1 MQTKLDEAKAEL
13 LENAAR
19 VAENSP
25 GWKTGGL
32 GGGPRED
39 ETPAGSRG
47 AGSSAAED
55 VDSPGR
61 ATLLAYLQRYYLHT
75 APEDLAGRDP
85 VDVAGAALSHFRL
98 AGTRPQGTA
107 NVRVYTPT
115 VEENGWTCSHSV
127 VEVVTDDMPFLV
139 DSVTN
144 ELTRQGRGIHAVIHP
159 QVAVRRD
166 VTGRLVAVLPEGAAG
181 PEERPHD
188 ALTESWIH
196 VEVDRESDRSDLK
209 QITTDLLRVLSD
221 VRETVEDWEKMRD
234 SALRIA
240 EELPGEPTAD
250 DLRDQEV
257 EEARELLRWLA
268 ADHFTFL
275 GYREYRLSDGDSL
288 AAVPGTGLGVLRSD
302 PRHSEDE
309 NHPVSPSFSR
319 LPADA
324 RAKARE
330 HKLLVITKAN
340 SRATVHRPGYLDY
353 VGVKKF
359 DDKGN
364 VVGERRFLGLFSSAA
379 YTESVRRV
387 PVVRRKVAEVL
398 EGAGFSPNS
407 HDGRDLL
414 QILETYPRDELF
426 QTPVDELRSIVTS
439 VLYLQERRRLRLYLR
454 QDEYGR
460 YYSALVYL
468 PRDRYTTGV
477 RLRLVDILKEE
488 LGGTSVDFTAWNTE
502 SILSRLHFV
511 VRVPRGTELAKL
523 TDADTDRIEGRLVEA
538 ARSWADAFA
547 EALNDECGEERAAE
561 LLRRYGTAIPEGY
574 KADHSPRAA
583 VADLVHLEALDKT
596 EKDFSLSLYE
606 PVGAG
611 PGERRFKIYRSGEQV
626 SLSAVLPVLQRLG
639 VEVVDEHP
647 YELRCSDRTHVWI
660 YDFGLRLPQGGS
672 GSGDYLTEDDRDR
685 FQEAFAAVWTGA
697 AENDGF
703 NALVLR
709 AGLDWRQA
717 MVLRAY
723 AKYLRQSGSTFSQ
736 DYMEDT
742 LRTNVHTTRLLV
754 SLFEARM
761 SPSRQRAGTELIDGL
776 MEELDGALD
785 QVASLDEDRIL
796 RSFLTLIKATL
807 RTNYFQSAGEGSIG
821 RGQSAGEGSIGRG
834 QSAGEGSAR
843 VHGTDKASAR
853 VHGTGEASARVHG
866 TGEASARS
874 HSTDKASARVH
885 GTGEASARS
894 HGTDKASA
902 RSHSTGEASARR
914 GQKAPGGE
922 PHRYVS
928 MKFDPQAIPDL
939 PAPRPAYEIW
949 VYSPRVEGVH
959 LRFGKVA
966 RGGLRWSDRR
976 EDFRTEILGLV
987 KAQMVKNTVIVPV
1000 GAKGGFVAKQLPDPA
1015 ADRDAWLAEG
1025 IASYKVFIS
1034 ALLDITDNMVAGEV
1048 VPPADVVRHDG
1059 DDTYLVVAADK
1070 GTASFSDIA
1079 NDVAVAYDFWLG
1091 DAFAS
1096 GGSAGYDHKGMG
1108 ITARG
1113 AWESVKRHFRE
1124 LGHDTQSED
1133 FTVVGV
1139 GDMSGDVFG
1148 NGMLLSEHI
1157 RLVAAFDH
1165 RHIFLDPHPD
1175 AATSYAERRR
1185 LYDVPRS
1192 SWADYDKGLLSP
1204 GGGIHPRTAKSIPVN
1219 AHVREAL
1226 GIEPGVTKLTPA
1238 DLMKAILAA
1247 PVDLLWN
1254 GGIGTYVKAST
1265 ESNAD
1270 VGDKA
1275 NDAIRVN
1282 GEDLRAKVVGEGGNL
1297 GLTQLGRIEFAR
1309 RGADGEGGKVN
1320 TDAIDNSAGVDTS
1333 DHEVNIKILLN
1344 GLVTEGDMTVKQRNK
1359 LLAAMTDEIGEL
1371 VLRNNYAQN
1380 TALGNA
1386 QAQAPS
1392 LLHAHQRFMRRLV
1405 RDGHLNRALEFLPPE
1420 RQIRELLNSG
1430 RGLSQPELA
1439 VLLAYTKITVA
1450 DELIHTGLPDDPYLR
1465 KLLLAYFPQQLRE
1478 QFPERIGSHALRR
1491 EIITTVLVNDT
1502 VNTGGSTFLHR
1513 LREETGAS
1521 VEEIVRAQTAS
1532 REIFG
1537 LSAVWD
1543 AVEALDNRAPA
1554 AVQTRIRLHSR
1565 RLVERGTRWLLGNRP
1580 QPLEIAGTI
1589 EFFAAGVE
1597 RVWAQLPTMLR
1608 GAELEWYQRIL
1619 AELTDAG
1626 VPEELALRVAGFS
1639 SAFPT
1644 LDIVAIADR
1653 TKQDPLSVAEVY
1665 YDLGDR
1671 LRISRLMD
1679 RIVELPRA
1687 DRWQSMARASIR
1699 EDLYAAHAGLTSDV
1713 LTVGNGNATPEERF
1727 AAWERKNAAILS
1739 RSRATLDEIQ
1749 SSDAFDLAN
1758 LSVAMRTMR
1767 GLLRTHS

>member
-13 LENAAR
+13 LTRAAR

-25 GWKTGGL
+25 VGGRLPNGAPTGSKG
-32 GGGPRED
+32 D
-39 ETPAGSRG
+39 EATPDQDTA
-47 AGSSAAED
+47 
-55 VDSPGR
+55 
-61 ATLLAYLQRYYLHT
+61 LAFLQRYYLHT
-75 APEDLAGRDP
+75 APEDLADRDP
-85 VDVAGAALSHFRL
+85 VDVFGAAFSHYRL
-98 AGTRPQGTA
+98 AENRPQGTA
-107 NVRVYTPT
+107 NVRVHTPT

-144 ELTRQGRGIHAVIHP
+144 ELSRQGRGIHVVIHP
-159 QVAVRRD
+159 QVVVRRD
-166 VTGRLVAVLPEGAAG
+166 LTGKLLEVLTDPGT
-181 PEERPHD
+181 ERPHD
-188 ALTESWIH
+188 AVTESWIH
-196 VEVDRESDRSDLK
+196 VEMDRETDRADLK
-209 QITTDLLRVLSD
+209 QISADLLRVLSD

-234 SALRIA
+234 AALRIA
-240 EELPGEPTAD
+240 DELPSEPTAD

-257 EEARELLRWLA
+257 DEARELLRWLA
-268 ADHFTFL
+268 DNHFTFL
-275 GYREYRLSDGDSL
+275 GFREYDLNDDDSL
-288 AAVPGTGLGVLRSD
+288 AAVPGTGLGILRAD
-302 PRHSEDE
+302 PQHDGEED
-309 NHPVSPSFSR
+309 HPVSPSFSR

-330 HKLLVITKAN
+330 HKLLVLTKAN
-340 SRATVHRPGYLDY
+340 SRATVHRPSYLDY
-353 VGVKKF
+353 VGVKRF
-359 DDKGN
+359 DAEGN
-364 VVGERRFLGLFSSAA
+364 VIGERRFLGLFSSAA

-387 PVVRRKVAEVL
+387 PVIRRKVQEVL
-398 EGAGFSPNS
+398 KGAGFSPNS

-426 QTPVDELRSIVTS
+426 QTPPDELRAIVTS

-454 QDEYGR
+454 KDEYGR

-477 RLRLVDILKEE
+477 RLRIIDILKEE
-488 LGGTSVDFTAWNTE
+488 LGGDSVDFTAWNTE

-511 VRVPRGTELAKL
+511 VRVAPGGGLPQL
-523 TDADTDRIEGRLVEA
+523 TDADTDRIEARLVEA
-538 ARSWADAFA
+538 ARSWADGFG
-547 EALNDECGEERAAE
+547 EALTAECGEERAAE
-561 LLRRYGTAIPEGY
+561 LLRRYSGAFPEGY
-574 KADHSPRAA
+574 KADHTPRAA
-583 VADLVHLEALDKT
+583 VADLQHLEQLKHGR
-596 EKDFSLSLYE
+596 EDFALSLYE
-606 PVGAG
+606 PVGAA
-611 PGERRFKIYRSGEQV
+611 PGERRFKIYRSGVQV

-639 VEVVDEHP
+639 VEVTDERP
-647 YELRCSDRTHVWI
+647 YELRCTDRTNAWI
-660 YDFGLRLPQGGS
+660 YDFGLRLPKSQNGN
-672 GSGDYLTEDDRDR
+672 GDYLGDDGRER
-685 FQEAFAAVWTGA
+685 FQEAFSAAWTGE
-697 AENDGF
+697 AEVDGF
-703 NALVLR
+703 NSLVLR
-709 AGLDWRQA
+709 AGLNWRQA

-723 AKYLRQSGSTFSQ
+723 AKYLRQAGSTFSQ

-742 LRTNVHTTRLLV
+742 LRNNVHTTRLLV

-761 SPSRQRAGTELIDGL
+761 SPDRQRAGTELTDGL
-776 MEELDGALD
+776 LEELDGALD

-796 RSFLTLIKATL
+796 RSFLTVIKATL
-807 RTNYFQSAGEGSIG
+807 RTNFFQEAEGG
-821 RGQSAGEGSIGRG
+821 
-834 QSAGEGSAR
+834 
-843 VHGTDKASAR
+843 K
-853 VHGTGEASARVHG
+853 
-866 TGEASARS
+866 
-874 HSTDKASARVH
+874 
-885 GTGEASARS
+885 
-894 HGTDKASA
+894 
-902 RSHSTGEASARR
+902 
-914 GQKAPGGE
+914 
-922 PHRYVS
+922 PHNYVS

-1000 GAKGGFVAKQLPDPA
+1000 GAKGGFVAKQLPDPSV
-1015 ADRDAWLAEG
+1015 DRDAWLAEG
-1025 IASYKVFIS
+1025 VACYKTFIS
-1034 ALLDITDNMVAGEV
+1034 ALLDITDNLVTGDV
-1048 VPPADVVRHDG
+1048 VPPADVVRHDE

-1070 GTASFSDIA
+1070 GTATFSDIA
-1079 NDVAVAYDFWLG
+1079 NEVAQSYNFWLG

-1124 LGHDTQSED
+1124 LGTDTQTED

-1165 RHIFLDPHPD
+1165 RHIVIDPRPD

-1185 LYDVPRS
+1185 LFELPRS
-1192 SWADYDKGLLSP
+1192 SWADYDKELLSA
-1204 GGGIHPRTAKSIPVN
+1204 GGGIFPRSAKAIQLN
-1219 AHVREAL
+1219 AHIREAL
-1226 GIEPGVTKLTPA
+1226 GIETGVAKMTPA
-1238 DLMKAILAA
+1238 DLMKAILQA

-1254 GGIGTYVKAST
+1254 GGIGTYVKSSA
-1265 ESNAD
+1265 ESNSD

-1282 GEDLRAKVVGEGGNL
+1282 GADLRVKVVGEGGNL

-1309 RGADGEGGKVN
+1309 AGGHIN

-1344 GLVTEGDMTVKQRNK
+1344 AVVANGDMTVKQRNK
-1359 LLAAMTDEIGEL
+1359 FLAAMTDEVGTL

-1380 TALGNA
+1380 TALSNA
-1386 QAQAPS
+1386 VAQSPS
-1392 LLHAHQRFMRRLV
+1392 LLHAHQRFMRRLG
-1405 RDGHLNRALEFLPPE
+1405 RDGHLDRGLEFLPTD

-1439 VLLAYTKITVA
+1439 VLLAYTKITAA
-1450 DELIHTGLPDDPYLR
+1450 DELIQTTLPDDDYLR
-1465 KLLLAYFPQQLRE
+1465 RLLHAYFPQALQE
-1478 QFPERIGSHALRR
+1478 KFPEQIDEHALRR

-1521 VEEIVRAQTAS
+1521 LEEIVRAQLAA

-1537 LSAVWD
+1537 LSKVWD
-1543 AVEALDNRAPA
+1543 AVEALDNVVA
-1554 AVQTRIRLHSR
+1554 ADVQTRIRLHSR
-1565 RLVERGTRWLLGNRP
+1565 RLVERGTRWLLNNRP
-1580 QPLEIAGTI
+1580 QPLQLAETI
-1589 EFFAAGVE
+1589 DFFSEGVAE
-1597 RVWAQLPTMLR
+1597 VWTELPKLLR
-1608 GAELEWYQRIL
+1608 GSDQEWYQSIRD
-1619 AELTDAG
+1619 ELTGAG
-1626 VPEELALRVAGFS
+1626 VPDELAQRVAGFS
-1639 SAFPT
+1639 SAFPS

-1653 TKQDPLSVAEVY
+1653 MGKEPMAVAEVY
-1665 YDLGDR
+1665 YDLADR
-1671 LRISRLMD
+1671 LRITQLMD
-1679 RIVELPRA
+1679 RIIELPRA

-1699 EDLYAAHAGLTSDV
+1699 EDLYAAHAALTADV
-1713 LTVGNGNATPEERF
+1713 LAAGNGEDTPEQRF
-1727 AAWERKNAAILS
+1727 KAWEEKNAAILS
-1739 RSRATLDEIQ
+1739 RSRTTLDEIQ

-1767 GLLRTHS
+1767 TLLRTHS

>member
-13 LENAAR
+13 LTRAAR

-25 GWKTGGL
+25 AGGRL
-32 GGGPRED
+32 PNGAPNGSKGDGATPDED
-39 ETPAGSRG
+39 MA
-47 AGSSAAED
+47 
-55 VDSPGR
+55 
-61 ATLLAYLQRYYLHT
+61 LAFLQRYYLHT
-75 APEDLAGRDP
+75 APEDLADRDP
-85 VDVAGAALSHFRL
+85 VDVFGAAFSHYRL
-98 AGTRPQGTA
+98 AENRPQGTA
-107 NVRVYTPT
+107 NVRVHTPT

-144 ELTRQGRGIHAVIHP
+144 ELSRQGRGIHVVIHP
-159 QVAVRRD
+159 QVVVRRD
-166 VTGRLVAVLPEGAAG
+166 LTGKLLEVLADPGT
-181 PEERPHD
+181 ERPHD
-188 ALTESWIH
+188 AVTESWIH
-196 VEVDRESDRSDLK
+196 VEMDRETDRADLK
-209 QITTDLLRVLSD
+209 QISADLLRILSD

-234 SALRIA
+234 AALRIA
-240 EELPGEPTAD
+240 DELPTEPTAD

-257 EEARELLRWLA
+257 DEARELLRWLA
-268 ADHFTFL
+268 DNHFTFL
-275 GYREYRLSDGDSL
+275 GFREYDLNDDDSL
-288 AAVPGTGLGVLRSD
+288 AAVPGTGLGILRAD
-302 PRHSEDE
+302 PKHDGEED
-309 NHPVSPSFSR
+309 HPVSPSFSR

-330 HKLLVITKAN
+330 HKLLVLTKAN
-340 SRATVHRPGYLDY
+340 SRATVHRPSYLDY

-359 DDKGN
+359 DEDGN
-364 VVGERRFLGLFSSAA
+364 VIGERRFLGLFSSAA

-387 PVVRRKVAEVL
+387 PVIRRKVQEVL
-398 EGAGFSPNS
+398 KGAGFSPNS

-426 QTPVDELRSIVTS
+426 QTPPDELRAIVTS

-454 QDEYGR
+454 KDEYGR

-477 RLRLVDILKEE
+477 RLRIIDILKEE

-511 VRVPRGTELAKL
+511 VRVAPGGGLQQL
-523 TDADTDRIEGRLVEA
+523 TDADTDRIEARLVEA
-538 ARSWADAFA
+538 ARSWADGFA
-547 EALNDECGEERAAE
+547 EALTAECGEERAAE
-561 LLRRYGTAIPEGY
+561 LLRRYSGAFPEGY

-583 VADLVHLEALDKT
+583 VADLQHLEQLKLGH
-596 EKDFSLSLYE
+596 KDFALSLYE
-606 PVGAG
+606 PVGAA
-611 PGERRFKIYRSGEQV
+611 PGERRFKIYRSGVQV

-639 VEVVDEHP
+639 VEVTDERP
-647 YELRCSDRTHVWI
+647 YELRCTDRTNAWI
-660 YDFGLRLPQGGS
+660 YDFGLRLPKSQNGN
-672 GSGDYLTEDDRDR
+672 GDYLGDDGRDR
-685 FQEAFAAVWTGA
+685 FQEAFAAAWTGE
-697 AENDGF
+697 AEVDGF
-703 NALVLR
+703 NSLVLR
-709 AGLDWRQA
+709 AGLNWRQA

-723 AKYLRQSGSTFSQ
+723 AKYLRQAGSTFSQ

-742 LRTNVHTTRLLV
+742 LLNNVHTTRLLV

-761 SPSRQRAGTELIDGL
+761 SPDRQRAGTELTDGL
-776 MEELDGALD
+776 LEELDGALD

-796 RSFLTLIKATL
+796 RSFLTVIKATL
-807 RTNYFQSAGEGSIG
+807 RTNFFQEAEGG
-821 RGQSAGEGSIGRG
+821 
-834 QSAGEGSAR
+834 
-843 VHGTDKASAR
+843 K
-853 VHGTGEASARVHG
+853 
-866 TGEASARS
+866 
-874 HSTDKASARVH
+874 
-885 GTGEASARS
+885 
-894 HGTDKASA
+894 
-902 RSHSTGEASARR
+902 
-914 GQKAPGGE
+914 
-922 PHRYVS
+922 PHNYVS
-928 MKFDPQAIPDL
+928 MKFDPQAIPEL

-1000 GAKGGFVAKQLPDPA
+1000 GAKGGFVAKQLPDPSV
-1015 ADRDAWLAEG
+1015 DRDAWLAEG
-1025 IASYKVFIS
+1025 VACYKTFIS
-1034 ALLDITDNMVAGEV
+1034 ALLDITDNLVAGEV
-1048 VPPADVVRHDG
+1048 VPPADVVRHDE

-1070 GTASFSDIA
+1070 GTATFSDIA
-1079 NDVAVAYDFWLG
+1079 NEVAQSYNFWLG

-1124 LGHDTQSED
+1124 LGTDTQTED

-1165 RHIFLDPHPD
+1165 RHIFIDPRPD

-1185 LYDVPRS
+1185 LFELPRS
-1192 SWADYDKGLLSP
+1192 SWADYNKELLSA
-1204 GGGIHPRTAKSIPVN
+1204 GGGIFPRSAKAIQLN
-1219 AHVREAL
+1219 AHIREAL
-1226 GIEPGVTKLTPA
+1226 GIEKGVGKMTPA
-1238 DLMKAILAA
+1238 DLMQTILQA

-1254 GGIGTYVKAST
+1254 GGIGTYVKSSA
-1265 ESNAD
+1265 ESNGD

-1282 GEDLRAKVVGEGGNL
+1282 GADLRVKVVGEGGNL
-1297 GLTQLGRIEFAR
+1297 GLTQLGRIEFAQ
-1309 RGADGEGGKVN
+1309 AGGRIN

-1344 GLVTEGDMTVKQRNK
+1344 AVVGAGDMTVKQRNTF
-1359 LLAAMTDEIGEL
+1359 LAAMTDEVGTL

-1380 TALGNA
+1380 TALSNA
-1386 QAQAPS
+1386 VAQSPS
-1392 LLHAHQRFMRRLV
+1392 LLHAHQRFMRRLG
-1405 RDGHLNRALEFLPPE
+1405 RDGHLDRGLEFLPSD
-1420 RQIRELLNSG
+1420 RQIRELLNAG

-1439 VLLAYTKITVA
+1439 VLLAYTKITAA
-1450 DELIHTGLPDDPYLR
+1450 DELIQTTLPDDEYLR
-1465 KLLLAYFPQQLRE
+1465 GLLHAYFPAALRE
-1478 QFPERIGSHALRR
+1478 KFPEQVDGHALRR
-1491 EIITTVLVNDT
+1491 EIVTTVLVNDT

-1521 VEEIVRAQTAS
+1521 LEEIVRAQLAA

-1537 LSAVWD
+1537 LSKVWD
-1543 AVEALDNRAPA
+1543 AVEALDNVVA
-1554 AVQTRIRLHSR
+1554 ADVQTQIRLHSR
-1565 RLVERGTRWLLGNRP
+1565 RLVERGTRWLLNNRP
-1580 QPLEIAGTI
+1580 QPLQLAETI
-1589 EFFAAGVE
+1589 DFFRQGVAGVWTE
-1597 RVWAQLPTMLR
+1597 LPKLLR
-1608 GAELEWYQRIL
+1608 GSDQEWYQSIRD
-1619 AELTDAG
+1619 ELVGAG
-1626 VPEELALRVAGFS
+1626 VPDELAQRVAGFS
-1639 SAFPT
+1639 SAFPS

-1653 TKQDPLSVAEVY
+1653 TDKDPMAVAEVY
-1665 YDLGDR
+1665 YDLADR
-1671 LRISRLMD
+1671 LRITQLMD
-1679 RIVELPRA
+1679 RIIELPRA

-1699 EDLYAAHAGLTSDV
+1699 EDLYAAHAALTADV
-1713 LTVGNGNATPEERF
+1713 LAAGNGEDTPEQRF
-1727 AAWERKNAAILS
+1727 KAWEEKNAAILS
-1739 RSRATLDEIQ
+1739 RSRSTLDEIQ

-1767 GLLRTHS
+1767 TLLRTHS

>member
-13 LENAAR
+13 LARAAK
-19 VAENSP
+19 VADNSP
-25 GWKTGGL
+25 GGGVGGPGGTPRVPVSATGADGTGGDQERP
-32 GGGPRED
+32 GQ
-39 ETPAGSRG
+39 
-47 AGSSAAED
+47 D
-55 VDSPGR
+55 V
-61 ATLLAYLQRYYLHT
+61 LLAYLQRYYLHT

-85 VDVAGAALSHFRL
+85 VDVFGAASSHYRL
-98 AGTRPQGTA
+98 AETRPQGTA
-107 NVRVYTPT
+107 NVRVHTPT

-144 ELTRQGRGIHAVIHP
+144 ELSRQGRGIHVVIHP
-159 QVAVRRD
+159 QVVVRRD
-166 VTGRLVAVLPEGAAG
+166 VTGKLIEVLAEGNGIATSPQGRKNAKGVKDAG
-181 PEERPHD
+181 TGLPHD
-188 ALTESWIH
+188 ALVESWIH
-196 VEVDRESDRSDLK
+196 VEIDRETDRSDLQ
-209 QITTDLLRVLSD
+209 QIATDLLRVLSD
-221 VRETVEDWEKMRD
+221 VRETVEDWDKMRD
-234 SALRIA
+234 TALRIA
-240 EELPGEPTAD
+240 DDLPGEPLDALAD
-250 DLRDQEV
+250 EEV
-257 EEARELLRWLA
+257 NEARELLRWLA

-275 GYREYRLSDGDSL
+275 GYREYELKDSDAL

-302 PRHSEDE
+302 PHHSVDE
-309 NHPVSPSFSR
+309 AHPVSPSFDR

-330 HKLLVITKAN
+330 HKLLVLTKAN
-340 SRATVHRPGYLDY
+340 SRATVHRPSYLDY

-359 DDKGN
+359 DADGN

-387 PVVRRKVAEVL
+387 PVIRRKVAEVL

-407 HDGRDLL
+407 HDGRDLV

-426 QTPVDELRSIVTS
+426 QTPVDQLRSIVTS

-477 RLRLVDILKEE
+477 RLRLIDILKEE

-511 VRVPRGTELAKL
+511 VRVAPGTELPDL
-523 TDADTDRIEGRLVEA
+523 TDAEADRIEARLVEA
-538 ARSWADAFA
+538 ARSWADGFQ
-547 EALNDECGEERAAE
+547 EALGAECGEERAAE
-561 LLRRYGTAIPEGY
+561 LLRQYGHSFPEGY
-574 KADHSPRAA
+574 KADHTPRAA
-583 VADLVHLEALDKT
+583 VADLVHLEALKKDQ
-596 EKDFSLSLYE
+596 KDFALSLYE

-611 PGERRFKIYRSGEQV
+611 PGERRFKIYRTGEQV
-626 SLSAVLPVLQRLG
+626 SLSAVLPALQRLG
-639 VEVVDEHP
+639 VEVVDERP
-647 YELRCSDRTHVWI
+647 YELRCADRTHAWI
-660 YDFGLRLPQGGS
+660 YDFGLRMPQTNGNGN
-672 GSGDYLTEDDRDR
+672 YLADDARDR
-685 FQEAFAAVWTGA
+685 FQDAFAAVWTGA

-703 NALVLR
+703 NSLVLG
-709 AGLDWRQA
+709 AGLNWRQA

-723 AKYLRQSGSTFSQ
+723 AKYLRQAGSTFSQ
-736 DYMEDT
+736 DYMEST
-742 LRTNVHTTRLLV
+742 LRNNVHTTRLLV

-761 SPSRQRAGTELIDGL
+761 SPERQRAGTELTDGL
-776 MEELDGALD
+776 LEELDGALD

-796 RSFLTLIKATL
+796 RSFLTVIKATL
-807 RTNYFQSAGEGSIG
+807 RTNFFQMADG
-821 RGQSAGEGSIGRG
+821 
-834 QSAGEGSAR
+834 
-843 VHGTDKASAR
+843 GTP
-853 VHGTGEASARVHG
+853 
-866 TGEASARS
+866 
-874 HSTDKASARVH
+874 HS
-885 GTGEASARS
+885 
-894 HGTDKASA
+894 
-902 RSHSTGEASARR
+902 
-914 GQKAPGGE
+914 
-922 PHRYVS
+922 YVS
-928 MKFDPQAIPDL
+928 MKFDPQSIPDL
-939 PAPRPAYEIW
+939 PAPRPAFEIW

-1015 ADRDAWLAEG
+1015 ADRDAWMAEG
-1025 IASYKVFIS
+1025 IASYRTFVS

-1048 VPPADVVRHDG
+1048 VPPRDVVRHDE

-1070 GTASFSDIA
+1070 GTAKFSDIA
-1079 NDVAVAYDFWLG
+1079 NEVAVSYGFWLG

-1113 AWESVKRHFRE
+1113 AWESVERHFRE
-1124 LGHDTQSED
+1124 LGHDTQTED

-1165 RHIFLDPHPD
+1165 RHIFIDPNPD

-1185 LYDVPRS
+1185 LFDLPRS
-1192 SWADYDKGLLSP
+1192 SWADYNKELLSA
-1204 GGGIHPRTAKSIPVN
+1204 GGGIHPRSAKSIPVN
-1219 AHVREAL
+1219 AHIREAL
-1226 GIEPGVTKLTPA
+1226 GIESGVMKMTPA
-1238 DLMKAILAA
+1238 ELMQTILKA

-1254 GGIGTYVKAST
+1254 GGIGTYIKSSA
-1265 ESNAD
+1265 ESNPD

-1282 GEDLRAKVVGEGGNL
+1282 GQDLRAKVVGEGGNL
-1297 GLTQLGRIEFAR
+1297 GATQLGRIEFAR
-1309 RGADGEGGKVN
+1309 GGGRIN

-1344 GLVTEGDMTVKQRNK
+1344 GLVRDGDMTVKQRNK
-1359 LLAAMTDEIGEL
+1359 LLAEMTDEIGRL

-1380 TALGNA
+1380 VALSNATA
-1386 QAQAPS
+1386 QSPS

-1405 RDGHLNRALEFLPPE
+1405 REGDLDRGLEFLPSD
-1420 RQIRELLNSG
+1420 RQIRELLNAG
-1430 RGLSQPELA
+1430 KGLSQPELA
-1439 VLLAYTKITVA
+1439 VLLAYTKITA
-1450 DELIHTGLPDDPYLR
+1450 ARELIRTSLPDDPHLQ
-1465 KLLLAYFPQQLRE
+1465 KLLHAYFPQQLRE
-1478 QFPERIGSHALRR
+1478 QFPEAVDGHALRR

-1502 VNTGGSTFLHR
+1502 VNSGGSTFLHR

-1521 VEEIVRAQTAS
+1521 IEEVVRAQFAA

-1537 LSAVWD
+1537 LGQVWD
-1543 AVEALDNRAPA
+1543 AVEALDNKVA
-1554 AVQTRIRLHSR
+1554 ADVQTRIRLHSR
-1565 RLVERGTRWLLGNRP
+1565 RLVERGSRWLLGNRP

-1589 EFFAAGVE
+1589 DFFKVGVE
-1597 RVWAQLPTMLR
+1597 QVWAELPKMLM
-1608 GAELEWYQRIL
+1608 GADLDWYQSIL
-1619 AELTDAG
+1619 DELTEAG
-1626 VPEELALRVAGFS
+1626 VPGELAQRVAGFS
-1639 SAFPT
+1639 SAFPA
-1644 LDIVAIADR
+1644 LDIVAIAER
-1653 TKQDPLSVAEVY
+1653 TGKDPLSVAEVY
-1665 YDLGDR
+1665 YDLADR
-1671 LRISRLMD
+1671 LGITQLMD
-1679 RIVELPRA
+1679 RIIELPRA

-1699 EDLYAAHAGLTSDV
+1699 EDLYAAHAALTADV
-1713 LTVGNGNATPEERF
+1713 LSVGNGTSTPEERF
-1727 AAWERKNAAILS
+1727 KAWEEKNAAILTRS
-1739 RSRATLDEIQ
+1739 RSTLEEIQ
-1749 SSDAFDLAN
+1749 GSDSFDLAN

-1767 GLLRTHS
+1767 TLLRTHM

>member
-13 LENAAR
+13 LARAAR
-19 VAENSP
+19 VAE
-25 GWKTGGL
+25 TGPV
-32 GGGPRED
+32 GGQLPTGPENGKRPD
-39 ETPAGSRG
+39 RDTVL
-47 AGSSAAED
+47 D
-55 VDSPGR
+55 
-61 ATLLAYLQRYYLHT
+61 YLQRYYLHT
-75 APEDLAGRDP
+75 APEDLTDRDP
-85 VDVAGAALSHFRL
+85 VDVFGAALSHYRL
-98 AGTRPQGTA
+98 AENRPQGTA
-107 NVRVYTPT
+107 SVRVHTPT

-144 ELTRQGRGIHAVIHP
+144 ELSRQGRGIHVVIHP
-159 QVAVRRD
+159 QVHVRRD
-166 VTGRLVAVLPEGAAG
+166 LTGKLIEVMSGEAAQG
-181 PEERPHD
+181 ELPHD
-188 ALTESWIH
+188 ALVESWIH
-196 VEVDRESDRSDLK
+196 VEIDRETDRADLK

-234 SALRIA
+234 AALRIA
-240 EELPGEPTAD
+240 DELPNEPMAD
-250 DLRDQEV
+250 DLRPTEV
-257 EEARELLRWLA
+257 DEARELLRWLA

-275 GYREYRLSDGDSL
+275 GYREYELVNGDAL

-302 PRHSEDE
+302 PHHSGEDE
-309 NHPVSPSFSR
+309 NHAHPVSPSFSR

-330 HKLLVITKAN
+330 HKLLVLTKAN
-340 SRATVHRPGYLDY
+340 SRATVHRPSYLDY

-359 DDKGN
+359 DQDGN

-387 PVVRRKVAEVL
+387 PVISRKVQEVL
-398 EGAGFSPNS
+398 DGAGFSPNS

-426 QTPVDELRSIVTS
+426 QTPPDELREVVTS

-454 QDEYGR
+454 QEEYGR
-460 YYSALVYL
+460 FYSALVYL
-468 PRDRYTTGV
+468 PRDRFNTTV
-477 RLRLVDILKEE
+477 RERLTDILKEE
-488 LGGTSVDFTAWNTE
+488 LDGTSVDFTLMSTE
-502 SILSRLHFV
+502 SVLTRLHFV
-511 VRVPRGTELAKL
+511 VRVAPGTELSHL
-523 TDADTDRIEGRLVEA
+523 TEADKDRIEARLVEA
-538 ARSWADAFA
+538 ARSWADGFA
-547 EALNDECGEERAAE
+547 EALNAEFGEERAAE
-561 LLRRYGTAIPEGY
+561 LLRKYGNAFPEGY

-583 VADLVHLEALDKT
+583 VADLVHLEQLSRSAK
-596 EKDFSLSLYE
+596 EFALSLYE
-606 PVGAG
+606 PVGAR
-611 PGERRFKIYRSGEQV
+611 PGERRFKIYKSGDQI
-626 SLSAVLPVLQRLG
+626 SLSAVLPVLNRLG
-639 VEVVDEHP
+639 VEVIDERP
-647 YELRCSDRTHVWI
+647 YELRCADRTHAWV
-660 YDFGLRLPQGGS
+660 YDFGMRMPAPTANGQS
-672 GSGDYLTEDDRDR
+672 FSDDARER
-685 FQEAFAAVWTGA
+685 FQEAFAATWTGE

-703 NALVLR
+703 NSLVLS
-709 AGLDWRQA
+709 AGLTWRQA

-723 AKYLRQSGSTFSQ
+723 AKYLRQAGATFSQ

-742 LRTNVHTTRLLV
+742 LRNNVHTTRLLV

-761 SPSRQRAGTELIDGL
+761 APERQRAGVELIDAL
-776 MEELDGALD
+776 LEELDAALD

-796 RSFLTLIKATL
+796 RSFLTVIKATL
-807 RTNYFQSAGEGSIG
+807 RTNFFQNTAAG
-821 RGQSAGEGSIGRG
+821 
-834 QSAGEGSAR
+834 
-843 VHGTDKASAR
+843 V
-853 VHGTGEASARVHG
+853 
-866 TGEASARS
+866 
-874 HSTDKASARVH
+874 
-885 GTGEASARS
+885 
-894 HGTDKASA
+894 
-902 RSHSTGEASARR
+902 
-914 GQKAPGGE
+914 
-922 PHRYVS
+922 PHAYVS

-939 PAPRPAYEIW
+939 PAPRPAFEIW

-1000 GAKGGFVAKQLPDPA
+1000 GAKGGFVAKQLPDPSV
-1015 ADRDAWLAEG
+1015 DRDAWLAEG
-1025 IASYKVFIS
+1025 IASYKTFIS
-1034 ALLDITDNMVAGEV
+1034 ALLDITDNLVAGEV
-1048 VPPADVVRHDG
+1048 VPPADVVRHDE

-1070 GTASFSDIA
+1070 GTATFSDIA
-1079 NDVAVAYDFWLG
+1079 NEVAVSYGFWLG

-1124 LGHDTQSED
+1124 LGHDTQTED

-1165 RHIFLDPHPD
+1165 RHIFIDPTPD
-1175 AATSYAERRR
+1175 AAVSYAERRR
-1185 LYDVPRS
+1185 LFELPRS
-1192 SWADYDKGLLSP
+1192 SWADYNTELLSA

-1219 AHVREAL
+1219 AQMRAAL
-1226 GIEPGVTKLTPA
+1226 GIEAGVSKMTPA
-1238 DLMKAILAA
+1238 ELMQAILHS

-1282 GEDLRAKVVGEGGNL
+1282 GEDLRVKVVGEGGNL

-1309 RGADGEGGKVN
+1309 KGGPEGEGGKVN

-1344 GLVTEGDMTVKQRNK
+1344 GLVAEGDMTVKQRNQI
-1359 LLAAMTDEIGEL
+1359 LAMMTDEVGAL

-1380 TALGNA
+1380 TALANA
-1386 QAQAPS
+1386 VTQSPS
-1392 LLHAHQRFMRRLV
+1392 LLHAHQRFMRRLG
-1405 RDGHLNRALEFLPPE
+1405 RDGALDRSLEFLPND
-1420 RQIRELLNSG
+1420 RQIRELLNNSK
-1430 RGLSQPELA
+1430 GLSQPELA

-1450 DELIHTGLPDDPYLR
+1450 DELIHTELPDDPYLR
-1465 KLLLAYFPQQLRE
+1465 GLLHAYFPTHLRD
-1478 QFPERIGSHALRR
+1478 QFADAVDSHPLRR
-1491 EIITTVLVNDT
+1491 EIVTTVLVNDT

-1521 VEEIVRAQTAS
+1521 IEEIVRAQTAA
-1532 REIFG
+1532 RAIFRLG
-1537 LSAVWD
+1537 EVWD
-1543 AVEALDNRAPA
+1543 AVEALDNQVPA
-1554 AVQTRIRLHSR
+1554 DVQTRMRLHSR

-1580 QPLEIAGTI
+1580 QPLQLAETI
-1589 EFFAAGVE
+1589 EFFAE
-1597 RVWAQLPTMLR
+1597 RVEGVWTKLPELLR
-1608 GAELEWYQRIL
+1608 GADLDWYKSIL
-1619 AELTDAG
+1619 DELTGLG

-1653 TKQDPLSVAEVY
+1653 TAKDPMAVAEVY
-1665 YDLGDR
+1665 YDLADR
-1671 LRISRLMD
+1671 LRITQLMD
-1679 RIVELPRA
+1679 RIIELPRN

-1699 EDLYAAHAGLTSDV
+1699 EDLFAAHAALTADV
-1713 LTVGNGNATPEERF
+1713 LSAGNGTSTPEQRF
-1727 AAWERKNAAILS
+1727 EDWELKNAAILG
-1739 RSRATLDEIQ
+1739 RARTTLEEIQ
-1749 SSDAFDLAN
+1749 GSETFDLAN

-1767 GLLRTHS
+1767 QLLRSHG

>member
-13 LENAAR
+13 LTRAAR

-25 GWKTGGL
+25 VGGRLPNGAPTGSKG
-32 GGGPRED
+32 D
-39 ETPAGSRG
+39 EATP
-47 AGSSAAED
+47 D
-55 VDSPGR
+55 QDTV
-61 ATLLAYLQRYYLHT
+61 LAFLQRYYLHT
-75 APEDLAGRDP
+75 APEDLADRDP
-85 VDVAGAALSHFRL
+85 VDVFGAAFSHYRL
-98 AGTRPQGTA
+98 AENRPQGTA
-107 NVRVYTPT
+107 SVRVHTPT
-115 VEENGWTCSHSV
+115 VEENGWQCSHSV

-144 ELTRQGRGIHAVIHP
+144 ELSRQGRGIHVVIHP
-159 QVAVRRD
+159 QVVVRRD
-166 VTGRLVAVLPEGAAG
+166 LTGKLLEVLTTDPGT
-181 PEERPHD
+181 ERPHD
-188 ALTESWIH
+188 AVTESWIH
-196 VEVDRESDRSDLK
+196 VEMDRETDRADLK
-209 QITTDLLRVLSD
+209 QISADLLRILSD

-234 SALRIA
+234 AALRIA
-240 EELPGEPTAD
+240 DELPTEPTAD

-257 EEARELLRWLA
+257 DEARELLRWLA
-268 ADHFTFL
+268 DNHFTFL
-275 GYREYRLSDGDSL
+275 GFREYDLTDDDSL
-288 AAVPGTGLGVLRSD
+288 AAVPGTGLGILRAD
-302 PRHSEDE
+302 PQHGGEDH
-309 NHPVSPSFSR
+309 HPVSPSFSR

-330 HKLLVITKAN
+330 HKLLVLTKAN
-340 SRATVHRPGYLDY
+340 SRATVHRPSYLDY

-359 DDKGN
+359 DADGN
-364 VVGERRFLGLFSSAA
+364 VIGERRFLGLFSSAA

-387 PVVRRKVAEVL
+387 PVIRKKVEEVL
-398 EGAGFSPNS
+398 KGAGFSPNS

-426 QTPVDELRSIVTS
+426 QTPEDELRSIVTS

-454 QDEYGR
+454 KDEYGR

-477 RLRLVDILKEE
+477 RLRIIDILKEE

-511 VRVPRGTELAKL
+511 VRVAPGGGLPQLTE
-523 TDADTDRIEGRLVEA
+523 ADTDRIEARLVEA
-538 ARSWADAFA
+538 ARSWSDGFA
-547 EALNDECGEERAAE
+547 EALTAECGEERAAE
-561 LLRRYGTAIPEGY
+561 LLRQYSGAFPEGY
-574 KADHSPRAA
+574 KADHTPRAA
-583 VADLVHLEALDKT
+583 VADLVHLERLKAGH
-596 EKDFSLSLYE
+596 EDFALSLYE
-606 PVGAG
+606 PVGAA
-611 PGERRFKIYRSGEQV
+611 PGERRFKIYRSGAQV

-639 VEVVDEHP
+639 VEVTDERP
-647 YELRCSDRTHVWI
+647 YELRCTDRTNAWI
-660 YDFGLRLPQGGS
+660 YDFGLRLPKSQNGN
-672 GSGDYLTEDDRDR
+672 GDYLGDDGRER
-685 FQEAFAAVWTGA
+685 FQEAFAAAWTGE
-697 AENDGF
+697 AEVDGF
-703 NALVLR
+703 NSLVLR
-709 AGLDWRQA
+709 AGLNWRQA

-723 AKYLRQSGSTFSQ
+723 AKYLRQAGSTFSQ

-742 LRTNVHTTRLLV
+742 LRNNVHTTRLLV

-761 SPSRQRAGTELIDGL
+761 SPDRQGAGVELTDAL
-776 MEELDGALD
+776 LEELDAALD
-785 QVASLDEDRIL
+785 QVVSLDEDRIL
-796 RSFLTLIKATL
+796 RSFLTVIKATL
-807 RTNYFQSAGEGSIG
+807 RTNFFQEAEGG
-821 RGQSAGEGSIGRG
+821 R
-834 QSAGEGSAR
+834 
-843 VHGTDKASAR
+843 
-853 VHGTGEASARVHG
+853 
-866 TGEASARS
+866 
-874 HSTDKASARVH
+874 
-885 GTGEASARS
+885 
-894 HGTDKASA
+894 
-902 RSHSTGEASARR
+902 
-914 GQKAPGGE
+914 
-922 PHRYVS
+922 PHNYVS

-966 RGGLRWSDRR
+966 RGGLRWSDRK

-1015 ADRDAWLAEG
+1015 VDRDAWLAEG
-1025 IASYKVFIS
+1025 VACYKTFIS
-1034 ALLDITDNMVAGEV
+1034 ALLDITDNLVAGEV
-1048 VPPADVVRHDG
+1048 VPPADVVRHDE

-1070 GTASFSDIA
+1070 GTATFSDIA
-1079 NDVAVAYDFWLG
+1079 NEVAESYNFWLG

-1124 LGHDTQSED
+1124 LGTDTQTED

-1165 RHIFLDPHPD
+1165 RHIFIDPRPD

-1185 LYDVPRS
+1185 LFELPRS
-1192 SWADYDKGLLSP
+1192 SWADYNKELLSA
-1204 GGGIHPRTAKSIPVN
+1204 GGGIFPRSAKAIQLN
-1219 AHVREAL
+1219 AHIREAL
-1226 GIEPGVTKLTPA
+1226 GIESGVAKMTPA
-1238 DLMKAILAA
+1238 DLMRTILQA

-1254 GGIGTYVKAST
+1254 GGIGTYVKSSAEANT
-1265 ESNAD
+1265 D

-1275 NDAIRVN
+1275 NDAIRVD
-1282 GEDLRAKVVGEGGNL
+1282 GADLRVKVVGEGGNL

-1309 RGADGEGGKVN
+1309 TGGHIN

-1344 GLVTEGDMTVKQRNK
+1344 AVVANGDMTVKQRNK
-1359 LLAAMTDEIGEL
+1359 FLAAMTDEVGEL

-1380 TALGNA
+1380 TALSNA
-1386 QAQAPS
+1386 VFQSPS
-1392 LLHAHQRFMRRLV
+1392 LLHAHQRFMRRLG
-1405 RDGHLNRALEFLPPE
+1405 RDGHLDRGLEFLPAD

-1439 VLLAYTKITVA
+1439 VLLAYTKITAA
-1450 DELIHTGLPDDPYLR
+1450 DELIQTSLPDDAYLR
-1465 KLLLAYFPQQLRE
+1465 RLLHAYFPQALRE
-1478 QFPERIGSHALRR
+1478 KFPEQVDGHALRR

-1521 VEEIVRAQTAS
+1521 LEEIVRAQLAA

-1537 LSAVWD
+1537 LSKVWD
-1543 AVEALDNRAPA
+1543 AVEALDNVVA
-1554 AVQTRIRLHSR
+1554 ADVQTQVRLHSR
-1565 RLVERGTRWLLGNRP
+1565 RLVERGTRWLLNNRP
-1580 QPLEIAGTI
+1580 QPLQLAETI
-1589 EFFAAGVE
+1589 EFFSKGVAE
-1597 RVWAQLPTMLR
+1597 VWSELPKLLR
-1608 GAELEWYQRIL
+1608 GSDLEWYEGIRDEL
-1619 AELTDAG
+1619 AGAG
-1626 VPEELALRVAGFS
+1626 VPDELAQRVAGFS
-1639 SAFPT
+1639 SAFPS

-1653 TKQDPLSVAEVY
+1653 TGKDPMDVAEVY
-1665 YDLGDR
+1665 YDLADR
-1671 LRISRLMD
+1671 LRITQLMD
-1679 RIVELPRA
+1679 RIIELPRA

-1699 EDLYAAHAGLTSDV
+1699 EDLYAAHAALTADV
-1713 LTVGNGNATPEERF
+1713 LSAGNGEATPEQRF
-1727 AAWERKNAAILS
+1727 KAWEEKNTAILS
-1739 RSRATLDEIQ
+1739 RSRTTLDEIQ

-1767 GLLRTHS
+1767 TLLRTHT

>member
-13 LENAAR
+13 LTRAAR

-25 GWKTGGL
+25 VGGRLPNGAPTGSKG
-32 GGGPRED
+32 D
-39 ETPAGSRG
+39 K
-47 AGSSAAED
+47 
-55 VDSPGR
+55 
-61 ATLLAYLQRYYLHT
+61 ATTDQDMALAFLQRYYLHT
-75 APEDLAGRDP
+75 APEDLADRDP
-85 VDVAGAALSHFRL
+85 VDVFGAAFSHYRL
-98 AGTRPQGTA
+98 AENRPQGTA
-107 NVRVYTPT
+107 NVRVHTPT

-144 ELTRQGRGIHAVIHP
+144 ELSRQGRGIHVVIHP
-159 QVAVRRD
+159 QVVVRRD
-166 VTGRLVAVLPEGAAG
+166 LTGKLLEVLTDPGT
-181 PEERPHD
+181 ERPHD
-188 ALTESWIH
+188 AVTESWIH
-196 VEVDRESDRSDLK
+196 VEMDRETDRADLK
-209 QITTDLLRVLSD
+209 QISADLLRILSD

-234 SALRIA
+234 AALRIA
-240 EELPGEPTAD
+240 DELPTEPTAD

-257 EEARELLRWLA
+257 DEARELLRWLA
-268 ADHFTFL
+268 DNHFTFL
-275 GYREYRLSDGDSL
+275 GFREYDLTEDDSL
-288 AAVPGTGLGVLRSD
+288 AAVPGTGLGILRAD
-302 PRHSEDE
+302 PKHEVEED
-309 NHPVSPSFSR
+309 HPVSPSFSR

-330 HKLLVITKAN
+330 HKLLVLTKAN
-340 SRATVHRPGYLDY
+340 SRATVHRPSYLDY

-359 DDKGN
+359 DADGN
-364 VVGERRFLGLFSSAA
+364 VIGERRFLGLFSSAA

-387 PVVRRKVAEVL
+387 PVIRRKVQEVL
-398 EGAGFSPNS
+398 KGAGFSPNS

-426 QTPVDELRSIVTS
+426 QTPPDELRAIVTS

-454 QDEYGR
+454 KDEYGR

-477 RLRLVDILKEE
+477 RLRIIDILKEE

-511 VRVPRGTELAKL
+511 VRVAPGGGLPQL
-523 TDADTDRIEGRLVEA
+523 TDADTDRIEARLVEA
-538 ARSWADAFA
+538 ARSWADGFG
-547 EALNDECGEERAAE
+547 EALTAECGEERAAE
-561 LLRRYGTAIPEGY
+561 LLRRYSGAFPEGY

-583 VADLVHLEALDKT
+583 VADLQHLEQLKQG
-596 EKDFSLSLYE
+596 EKDFALSLYE
-606 PVGAG
+606 PVGAA
-611 PGERRFKIYRSGEQV
+611 PGERRFKIYRSGGQV

-639 VEVVDEHP
+639 VEVTDERP
-647 YELRCSDRTHVWI
+647 YELRCTDRTNAWI
-660 YDFGLRLPQGGS
+660 YDFGLRLPKSQNGN
-672 GSGDYLTEDDRDR
+672 GDYLGDDGRER
-685 FQEAFAAVWTGA
+685 FQEAFSAAWTGE
-697 AENDGF
+697 AEVDGF
-703 NALVLR
+703 NSLVLR
-709 AGLDWRQA
+709 AGLNWRQA

-723 AKYLRQSGSTFSQ
+723 AKYLRQAGSTFSQ

-742 LRTNVHTTRLLV
+742 LRNNVHTTRLLV

-761 SPSRQRAGTELIDGL
+761 SPDRQRAGTELTDGL
-776 MEELDGALD
+776 LEELDGALD

-796 RSFLTLIKATL
+796 RSFLTVIKATL
-807 RTNYFQSAGEGSIG
+807 RTNFFQEAEGG
-821 RGQSAGEGSIGRG
+821 KP
-834 QSAGEGSAR
+834 
-843 VHGTDKASAR
+843 HG
-853 VHGTGEASARVHG
+853 
-866 TGEASARS
+866 
-874 HSTDKASARVH
+874 
-885 GTGEASARS
+885 
-894 HGTDKASA
+894 
-902 RSHSTGEASARR
+902 
-914 GQKAPGGE
+914 
-922 PHRYVS
+922 YVS

-1000 GAKGGFVAKQLPDPA
+1000 GAKGGFVAKQLPDPSV
-1015 ADRDAWLAEG
+1015 DRDAWMAEG
-1025 IASYKVFIS
+1025 VACYKTFIS
-1034 ALLDITDNMVAGEV
+1034 ALLDITDNLVAGEV
-1048 VPPADVVRHDG
+1048 VPPAEVVRHDE

-1070 GTASFSDIA
+1070 GTATFSDIA
-1079 NDVAVAYDFWLG
+1079 NEVAESYNFWLG

-1124 LGHDTQSED
+1124 LGTDTQSED

-1165 RHIFLDPHPD
+1165 RHIFIDPRPD
-1175 AATSYAERRR
+1175 AETSYAERRR
-1185 LYDVPRS
+1185 LFELPRS
-1192 SWADYDKGLLSP
+1192 SWADYNKELLSA
-1204 GGGIHPRTAKSIPVN
+1204 GGGIFPRSAKAIQLN
-1219 AHVREAL
+1219 AHIREAL
-1226 GIEPGVTKLTPA
+1226 GIERGVAKMTPA
-1238 DLMKAILAA
+1238 DLMKAILQA

-1254 GGIGTYVKAST
+1254 GGIGTYVKSSA
-1265 ESNAD
+1265 ESNSD

-1282 GEDLRAKVVGEGGNL
+1282 GADLRVKVVGEGGNL

-1309 RGADGEGGKVN
+1309 AGGHIN

-1344 GLVTEGDMTVKQRNK
+1344 AVVANGDMTVKQRNTF
-1359 LLAAMTDEIGEL
+1359 LAAMTDEVGTL

-1380 TALGNA
+1380 TALSNA
-1386 QAQAPS
+1386 VAQSPS
-1392 LLHAHQRFMRRLV
+1392 LLHAHQRFMRRLG
-1405 RDGHLNRALEFLPPE
+1405 RDGHLDRGLEFLPTD

-1439 VLLAYTKITVA
+1439 VLLAYTKITAA
-1450 DELIHTGLPDDPYLR
+1450 DELIQTTLPDDDYLR
-1465 KLLLAYFPQQLRE
+1465 GLLHAYFPEALRKK
-1478 QFPERIGSHALRR
+1478 FPEQIDGHALRR
-1491 EIITTVLVNDT
+1491 EIVTTVLVNDT

-1521 VEEIVRAQTAS
+1521 LEEIVRAQLAA

-1537 LSAVWD
+1537 LSKVWD
-1543 AVEALDNRAPA
+1543 AVEALDNVVA
-1554 AVQTRIRLHSR
+1554 ADVQTRIRLHSR
-1565 RLVERGTRWLLGNRP
+1565 RLVERGTRWLLNNRP
-1580 QPLEIAGTI
+1580 QPLQLAETI
-1589 EFFAAGVE
+1589 DFFRQGVAE
-1597 RVWAQLPTMLR
+1597 VWTELPKLLR
-1608 GAELEWYQRIL
+1608 GSDQEWYQSIRD
-1619 AELTDAG
+1619 ELTGAG
-1626 VPEELALRVAGFS
+1626 VPDELAQRVAGFS
-1639 SAFPT
+1639 SAFPS

-1653 TKQDPLSVAEVY
+1653 TGKDPMAVAEVY
-1665 YDLGDR
+1665 YDLADR
-1671 LRISRLMD
+1671 LRITQLMD
-1679 RIVELPRA
+1679 RIIELPRA

-1699 EDLYAAHAGLTSDV
+1699 EDLYAAHAALTADV
-1713 LTVGNGNATPEERF
+1713 LAAGNGEDTPEQRF
-1727 AAWERKNAAILS
+1727 KAWEEKNAAILS
-1739 RSRATLDEIQ
+1739 RSRTTLDEIQ

-1767 GLLRTHS
+1767 TLLRTHS

>member
-13 LENAAR
+13 LARAAR

-25 GWKTGGL
+25 AGGL
-32 GGGPRED
+32 
-39 ETPAGSRG
+39 TPTGSESEG
-47 AGSSAAED
+47 APAAD
-55 VDSPGR
+55 
-61 ATLLAYLQRYYLHT
+61 ALLAYLQRYYLHT
-75 APEDLAGRDP
+75 APEDLTDRDP
-85 VDVAGAALSHFRL
+85 VDVYGAALSHYRL
-98 AGTRPQGTA
+98 ATTRPQGTA
-107 NVRVYTPT
+107 NVRVHTPT

-144 ELTRQGRGIHAVIHP
+144 ELSRQGRGIHVVIHP
-159 QVAVRRD
+159 QMLVRRD
-166 VTGRLVAVLPEGAAG
+166 VTGRLIEVLAKQITGEL
-181 PEERPHD
+181 PHD
-188 ALTESWIH
+188 ATVESWIH
-196 VEVDRESDRSDLK
+196 VEMDRETDRADLK
-209 QITTDLLRVLSD
+209 QITADLLRVLSD
-221 VRETVEDWEKMRD
+221 VREAVEDWEKMRD

-240 EELPGEPTAD
+240 DGLPAEPKAS
-250 DLRDQEV
+250 DLPDQEV

-275 GYREYRLSDGDSL
+275 GYREYELTGEDSL

-302 PRHSEDE
+302 PQHHEDE
-309 NHPVSPSFSR
+309 ETHPVSPSFSR

-330 HKLLVITKAN
+330 HKLLVLTKAN
-340 SRATVHRPGYLDY
+340 SRATVHRPSYLDY

-359 DDKGN
+359 DADGN

-387 PVVRRKVAEVL
+387 PVIRRKVAEVL
-398 EGAGFSPNS
+398 EGAGFTPNS

-426 QTPVDELRSIVTS
+426 QTPVDQLRAVVTS

-460 YYSALVYL
+460 YYSAIVYL
-468 PRDRYTTGV
+468 PRDRYTTAV
-477 RLRLVDILKEE
+477 RLRLIDILKEE
-488 LGGTSVDFTAWNTE
+488 LGGTNVDFTAWNTE

-511 VRVPRGTELAKL
+511 VRVEPGTELPTL
-523 TDADTDRIEGRLVEA
+523 TDADVERIESRLAEA
-538 ARSWADAFA
+538 ARSWADGFA
-547 EALNDECGEERAAE
+547 EAMNAELGEERAAE
-561 LLRRYGTAIPEGY
+561 LLRRYGNAFPEGY
-574 KADHSPRAA
+574 KADHSPRSA
-583 VADLVHLEALDKT
+583 VADLVHLERLG
-596 EKDFSLSLYE
+596 KDDEDFALSLYE

-611 PGERRFKIYRSGEQV
+611 PGERRFKIFRTGEQV

-639 VEVVDEHP
+639 VEVVDERP
-647 YELRCSDRTHVWI
+647 YELRCADRTHAWI
-660 YDFGLRLPQGGS
+660 YDFGLRMPQSLGGNGANS
-672 GSGDYLTEDDRDR
+672 GSEYLGDDARER
-685 FQEAFAAVWTGA
+685 FQDAFAAVWTGA

-703 NALVLR
+703 NSLVLG
-709 AGLDWRQA
+709 AGLNWRQA
-717 MVLRAY
+717 VVLRAY
-723 AKYLRQSGSTFSQ
+723 AKYLRQAGAKFSQ
-736 DYMEDT
+736 DYMEET

-761 SPSRQRAGTELIDGL
+761 SPSRQKAGTELTDGL
-776 MEELDGALD
+776 LEELDGALD

-796 RSFLTLIKATL
+796 RSFLTVIKATL
-807 RTNYFQSAGEGSIG
+807 RTNFFQRREDG
-821 RGQSAGEGSIGRG
+821 GQ
-834 QSAGEGSAR
+834 
-843 VHGTDKASAR
+843 
-853 VHGTGEASARVHG
+853 
-866 TGEASARS
+866 
-874 HSTDKASARVH
+874 HS
-885 GTGEASARS
+885 
-894 HGTDKASA
+894 
-902 RSHSTGEASARR
+902 
-914 GQKAPGGE
+914 
-922 PHRYVS
+922 YVS

-976 EDFRTEILGLV
+976 EDFRTEVLGLV

-1000 GAKGGFVAKQLPDPA
+1000 GAKGGFVAKNLPDPSV
-1015 ADRDAWLAEG
+1015 DRDAWMAEG
-1025 IASYKVFIS
+1025 IAAYRTFIS

-1048 VPPADVVRHDG
+1048 VPPKDVVRHDE

-1070 GTASFSDIA
+1070 GTATFSDIA
-1079 NDVAVAYDFWLG
+1079 NEIAVAYDFWLG

-1096 GGSAGYDHKGMG
+1096 GGSVGYDHKGMG

-1124 LGHDTQSED
+1124 LGHDTQTED

-1165 RHIFLDPHPD
+1165 RHIFIDPNPD
-1175 AATSYAERRR
+1175 AALSYAERRR
-1185 LYDVPRS
+1185 LFELPRS
-1192 SWADYDKGLLSP
+1192 SWADYNRELLSA
-1204 GGGIHPRTAKSIPVN
+1204 GGGIHPRSAKSIPVN
-1219 AHVREAL
+1219 AAMREAL
-1226 GIEPGVTKLTPA
+1226 GLEAGVSKMTPA
-1238 DLMKAILAA
+1238 DLMQAILKA

-1254 GGIGTYVKAST
+1254 GGIGTYVKSSV
-1265 ESNAD
+1265 ESNGD

-1282 GEDLRAKVVGEGGNL
+1282 GEDLRVKVVGEGGNL
-1297 GLTQLGRIEFAR
+1297 GATQLGRIEFAR
-1309 RGADGEGGKVN
+1309 TGGRIN

-1344 GLVTEGDMTVKQRNK
+1344 ALVTDGDMTVKQRNK
-1359 LLAAMTDEIGEL
+1359 LLAEMTDEVGTL

-1380 TALGNA
+1380 TALANA
-1386 QAQAPS
+1386 VAQSAS
-1392 LLHAHQRFMRRLV
+1392 LLHAHQRFMRRLS
-1405 RDGHLNRALEFLPPE
+1405 RDGHLDRALEFLPND
-1420 RQIRELLNSG
+1420 RQIRELLNTG
-1430 RGLSQPELA
+1430 KGLTQPELA

-1450 DELIHTGLPDDPYLR
+1450 EELISTGLPDDPHLR
-1465 KLLLAYFPQQLRE
+1465 VLLHEYFPAALRE
-1478 QFPERIGSHALRR
+1478 KFAEQIDAHALRR

-1521 VEEIVRAQTAS
+1521 LEEVVRAQFAA
-1532 REIFG
+1532 RAIFG
-1537 LSAVWD
+1537 LSDVWD
-1543 AVEALDNRAPA
+1543 AVEALDNTVPA
-1554 AVQTRIRLHSR
+1554 DVQTRIRLHSR

-1580 QPLEIAGTI
+1580 QPLEIGETI
-1589 EFFAAGVE
+1589 AFFSEGVAK
-1597 RVWAQLPTMLR
+1597 VWDDLPKLLR
-1608 GAELEWYQRIL
+1608 GADLEWYQGIL
-1619 AELTDAG
+1619 EELTGAG
-1626 VPEELALRVAGFS
+1626 VPENLALRVAGFS
-1639 SAFPT
+1639 SAFPI
-1644 LDIVAIADR
+1644 LDVVAIADR
-1653 TKQDPLSVAEVY
+1653 IDKAPMDVAEVY

-1671 LRISRLMD
+1671 LGITQLMD
-1679 RIVELPRA
+1679 RIIELPRA

-1699 EDLYAAHAGLTSDV
+1699 EDLYAAHAGLTQDV
-1713 LTVGNGNATPEERF
+1713 LSAGNGTSTPEQRYK
-1727 AAWERKNAAILS
+1727 AWEEKNAALLG
-1739 RSRATLDEIQ
+1739 RARTTLEEIQ
-1749 SSDAFDLAN
+1749 GSDDFDLAN

-1767 GLLRTHS
+1767 TLLRNRV